1 MSSGLSHVV
10 LTISLAYQ
18 LLQDLERHM
27 TLLFFRYI
35 WRKNFECNFM
45 KLIMINE
52 TRYLT
57 NPLTFESP
65 YTAFLNILLMCGNV
79 IKCLGYMARLIDQRT
94 YWVWGQIYG
103 SHRTFFF
110 LHKTILC
117 FLVKMLRVDYNFYFS
132 KVAECHILR
141 DRGSTIPNGRSC
153 QSCKNDNQGRF

>member
-1 MSSGLSHVV
+1 MVQCGLSHVV

-18 LLQDLERHM
+18 LPQDIERHM

-94 YWVWGQIYG
+94 HWV
-103 SHRTFFF
+103 
-110 LHKTILC
+110 
-117 FLVKMLRVDYNFYFS
+117 
-132 KVAECHILR
+132 
-141 DRGSTIPNGRSC
+141 
-153 QSCKNDNQGRF
+153 